1 MMVMKAPEKKS
12 CALPVFITTF
22 VESTKAAKA
31 EGNSS
36 RDGCTSICQGT
47 DINSHIFKKRQQRLG
62 SPKTSSSSLKGDT

>member
-1 MMVMKAPEKKS
+1 MMVMKAPEKKLRS
-12 CALPVFITTF
+12 SSFYNDFC
-22 VESTKAAKA
+22 ESTKAAKA